1 MSTMTHVLETQ
12 NLARKYQYLFQ
23 GGAFHWG
30 RRVTEGFCYIYN
42 VSFPR
47 LSGGCLFSYSL
58 YSFYIYNIKSNGMPQ
73 KVAGSHK

>member
-1 MSTMTHVLETQ
+1 MFTVTHVLETQ
-12 NLARKYQYLFQ
+12 NPAREYQYPFQ
-23 GGAFHWG
+23 DGAYHWG
-30 RRVTEGFCYIYN
+30 RRVTEGFCSIYN

-58 YSFYIYNIKSNGMPQ
+58 YFLYIYNIKSNEMPQ